1 MLAAVAA
8 YRTFFP
14 DLRVCPSRKDAEGW
28 RSTLFPPPSQHPT
41 WYRAWLARGTFSA
54 VLCEDV
60 SLVPS
65 RGGSA
70 KCRILF
76 RTRMDVE
83 GPLDVIFC
91 NPLILQMRNRGLE
104 Q

>member
-8 YRTFFP
+8 YRTFFL
-14 DLRVCPSRKDAEGW
+14 DLRVCPSLKDAEGW
-28 RSTLFPPPSQHPT
+28 RSTLLPPPSLHPT
-41 WYRAWLARGTFSA
+41 WYPPWLARGTASA

-60 SLVPS
+60 SQVPS

-76 RTRMDVE
+76 RTRVDLE

-91 NPLILQMRNRGLE
+91 NPIVL
-104 Q
+104 